1 MPLSVCPSGHANESQ
16 WRYCIECGVPL
27 HGAGAQA
34 PAGPAPQGSGP
45 SAEPSAEPPASLD
58 PLDQGEPPRREY
70 LIALV
75 ILLVALAVAGATFG
89 FVLRHHASALASNQA
104 PRTASHQTGGTSTGD
119 PRSAAVAVDRLLVAS
134 EGSRSSVQQAVGQIA
149 SCADVTAAVQ
159 ALQVAAADR
168 EQLLTKLGGLDLSA
182 LPRSMVDD
190 LTGSWLSSLDSDISY
205 ARWGQDENQ
214 SGCTA
219 DDYSDSNYQAAI
231 GTDSQAS
238 ASKGAFLA
246 VWDPLAQTNGLPQ
259 WQSSQI

>member
-27 HGAGAQA
+27 HGAGTEAA
-34 PAGPAPQGSGP
+34 ASPASQESRPATGG
-45 SAEPSAEPPASLD
+45 PPASSD
-58 PLDQGEPPRREY
+58 PLDDVEPPGREY

-75 ILLVALAVAGATFG
+75 ILLVALAVAVATFA
-89 FVLRHHASALASNQA
+89 FVLRHHDSALASNRA
-104 PRTASHQTGGTSTGD
+104 TRTASHQNGGTSTGD
-119 PRSAAVAVDRLLVAS
+119 PRSAAVAVDRLLVES
-134 EGSRSSVQQAVGQIA
+134 EGNRSSVQQAVGQIA

-219 DDYSDSNYQAAI
+219 DDYSDPNYQAAI

-238 ASKGAFLA
+238 ASKVAFLA
-246 VWDPLAQTNGLPQ
+246 LWDPLAQTNGLPQ